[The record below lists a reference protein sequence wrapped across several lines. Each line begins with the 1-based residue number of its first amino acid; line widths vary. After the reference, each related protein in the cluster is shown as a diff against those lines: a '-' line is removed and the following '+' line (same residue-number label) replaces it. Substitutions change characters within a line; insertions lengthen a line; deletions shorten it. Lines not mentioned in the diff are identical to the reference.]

1 MGSSNISASAL
12 GARVRAARAVL
23 GISQK
28 DLASLAGVSHPVLNR
43 IERQESSPRL
53 STVEA
58 IEAAL
63 RDQGI
68 RFSVDAE
75 GNHAMYFSAELIEN
89 LAAKQA
95 SGHTVTSRG
104 GAGGRPKRG

>member
-1 MGSSNISASAL
+1 MGPINVSASAL

-28 DLASLAGVSHPVLNR
+28 ELAAMSGVSHPALNR

-58 IEAAL
+58 IEEAL
-63 RDQGI
+63 RDVGI
-68 RFSVDAE
+68 RFSIDAD
-75 GNHAMYFSAELIEN
+75 GNQAMYFSAELIEK
-89 LAAKQA
+89 LATKQA
-95 SGHTVTSRG
+95 SGQTVTSRG
-104 GAGGRPKRG
+104 GAGGRPAKG